1 MRYFVKGSASSLKG
15 EKYTFNVY
23 YSGSLEA
30 ILHILTFLTSITICL
45 SLYFLYHRLKNN
57 IIFQKE
63 IDFLCSL
70 ARFKLSAN
78 SMIETL
84 IFDRYNP
91 LILHVLADR
100 C

>member
-45 SLYFLYHRLKNN
+45 SLYVYHRLKND

-70 ARFKLSAN
+70 ARFKLSVN

-100 C
+100 Y